1 MKQGNKNGY
10 TLIELLVAISVFAIV
25 VTMVS
30 GAFMISLKGQS
41 KTVTVQNV
49 ADNIRYA
56 MEVIAKEVR
65 MGKNFPVPG
74 TYSDFS
80 FTSNMPA
87 RSGNQ
92 VRFRLDSG
100 RIMFDDD
107 TNPAT
112 APEDSLTSPGNV
124 NITALSFVVDG
135 QYPTTQPRVT
145 IVVEAESVGTRVDVA
160 TRMQTQTTV
169 SPRSL

>member
-1 MKQGNKNGY
+1 MMQQKKNGY
-10 TLIELLVAISVFAIV
+10 TLIELLVSISVFAIV

-30 GAFMISLKGQS
+30 GAFTITLKGQN
-41 KTVTVQNV
+41 KTATVQNV

-65 MGKNFPVPG
+65 MGDSFPPPG
-74 TYSDFS
+74 THSDFT

-87 RSGNQ
+87 RTGNQ
-92 VRFRLDSG
+92 VRFRLDNG

-112 APEDSLTSPGNV
+112 APEDSLTSSSNV
-124 NITALSFVVDG
+124 NITALSFIVDG

-145 IVVEAESVGTRVDVA
+145 IVIEAESIGTKVDVA
-160 TRMQTQTTV
+160 TQIQTQTTV